1 MPLPSLFSPHIS
13 RDFPS
18 AIADA
23 CANHFFTPSYPLFRE
38 QHLQRGVREM
48 KRLVEGERVNNKE
61 YPALQNEGNFLQD
74 EK

>member
-18 AIADA
+18 AITDA

-38 QHLQRGVREM
+38 QQQVFRDAVERLGDAVGNAADGVGVADP
-48 KRLVEGERVNNKE
+48 L
-61 YPALQNEGNFLQD
+61 F
-74 EK
+74 